1 MVKRVPLQGQKK
13 KKELQV
19 NKQINQ
25 LLEAGTIILSLSGG
39 QRSSPQKTEFLN
51 KTPLSQLICLYFK
64 LKSSD
69 QYLRI
74 LSNYFFKGGG
84 G

>member
-1 MVKRVPLQGQKK
+1 MELEITATVEWRREYLRDKK

-39 QRSSPQKTEFLN
+39 QRSSPQTE
-51 KTPLSQLICLYFK
+51 I
-64 LKSSD
+64 
-69 QYLRI
+69 
-74 LSNYFFKGGG
+74 
-84 G
+84 